1 MSKGSIQRPTDSK
14 AYSSNYDLIYG
25 SKPVDNRPRP
35 EAKNTAVSYLC
46 KFAKDKS
53 KA

>member
-1 MSKGSIQRPTDSK
+1 MSKGSIQRPTDST
-14 AYSSNYDLIYG
+14 AYASNYDLIYG
-25 SKPVDNRPRP
+25 SKAVDNRPRS
-35 EAKNTAVSYLC
+35 EDKNTAVSSHR

>member
-25 SKPVDNRPRP
+25 IKPVDNRPRP
-35 EAKNTAVSYLC
+35 EAKNTAVSSHRE
-46 KFAKDKS
+46 FAKDKS